1 MEETADSRKVQ
12 VEEYDDDADSVEVKP
27 FNARGD
33 VTP

>member
-1 MEETADSRKVQ
+1 MEETAESRKVQ
-12 VEEYDDDADSVEVKP
+12 VEEYDDVDSVEVKP